1 MKFSGVSKLIA
12 SPSLL
17 FRPLTRLIKLGV
29 LLQLVLPLLSL
40 VLCQAQAASETDPH
54 AGGNVPSESR
64 VVIKVGKIQLT
75 QAEFESVLKILEAQQ
90 GPAEITRRTFAENY
104 SSLLMLAQQAQAE
117 HLDTSPDVLRQLAI
131 DRNQI
136 LSNAAYAKLQDQAK
150 PTADEINS
158 YYLAHGEDFD
168 VVDLRRLFVWQN
180 GTGEKGK
187 RGMTPKQAQALIAA
201 VREDFLK
208 GGDGSKMV
216 QGNKDVL
223 LDSSPNRFQRGELP
237 EKMNEEAFSL
247 QQGHWGVVEQTPDA
261 LVLIYVVKRYRQE
274 VKAVSAIIEKK
285 LQNQKLRA
293 SMDDLKKSTGI
304 WLDDQYFGAAT
315 PPSVSDTQ
323 PNASTP
329 TNSVPEEKQK
339 DERQK

>member
-1 MKFSGVSKLIA
+1 MRFSGGNNLAGRPLLVFRFFVKLI
-12 SPSLL
+12 
-17 FRPLTRLIKLGV
+17 RLGV
-29 LLQLVLPLLSL
+29 LLQLFLPLLSL
-40 VLCQAQAASETDPH
+40 VLCQAQAASETGPP
-54 AGGNVPSESR
+54 AGSNVPSESR
-64 VVIKVGKIQLT
+64 VVIKVGDIQLT

-104 SSLLMLAQQAQAE
+104 SSLLMLAQKAQAE

-136 LSNAAYAKLQDQAK
+136 LSNAAYAELRDQAK

-158 YYLAHGEDFD
+158 YYLANGEDFD

-180 GTGEKGK
+180 STGEKGK
-187 RGMTPKQAQALIAA
+187 RGMPPKQAQALIAA

-208 GGDGSKMV
+208 GGDGSKLV

-237 EKMNEEAFSL
+237 PKMNEEAFSL
-247 QQGHWGVVEQTPDA
+247 QQGQWGVVEQAPDA
-261 LVLIYVVKRYRQE
+261 LVLIYVVKRYRQD
-274 VKAVSAIIEKK
+274 VKAVAAIIEKK

-293 SMDDLKKSTGI
+293 SMDDLKKSAGI
-304 WLDDQYFGAAT
+304 WLDDQYFGAANS
-315 PPSVSDTQ
+315 PSVSSTQ
-323 PNASTP
+323 SNASAP
-329 TNSVPEEKQK
+329 TNSVREEKDK